1 MSFSSET
8 KKELAQ
14 VAPDKKC
21 CMLAEIAGF
30 ARMNG
35 SIRLIGGGRMSVSLT
50 SEDPATA
57 RHFKKLLQA
66 YFDTSTSLDIYQGA
80 AFTKGK
86 KYRITF
92 DDSIVGEQM
101 LREVGLMTVQ
111 EGSNVLVEGIPS
123 EIIRKKC
130 CKRAYLRGMFL
141 ASGSI
146 NHPEKGYHME
156 IVCKNQYIGADLRKL
171 MNSFDLNAKISER
184 KNTYVVYVKES
195 EKIVDFMNIAG
206 AHQQLLTFED
216 VRIVKSLRNTTNR
229 INNCE
234 NANIDKAVNAA
245 AKQVEDIRLI
255 EERMGLGNLQE
266 KLRVVAELR
275 LENPDL
281 PLKDLAELTDPP
293 VSKSGVNHR
302 LKKLS
307 ELAEKIRQEGIV
319 YAKE

>member
-14 VAPDKKC
+14 LEVDKKC

-35 SIRLIGGGRMSVSLT
+35 SIRFVGGGRMGVSLT
-50 SEDPATA
+50 SEDPAIA
-57 RHFKKLLQA
+57 RHLKKLLQT
-66 YFDTSTSLDIYQGA
+66 YFDTSTSLDILQGA
-80 AFTKGK
+80 AFRKGK
-86 KYRITF
+86 NYRITF
-92 DDSIVGEQM
+92 DDNIIGEQM

-111 EGSNVLVEGIPS
+111 EGSNVLVEGIPFD
-123 EIIRKKC
+123 IIRKKC

-141 ASGSI
+141 ASGSL
-146 NHPEKGYHME
+146 NHPERGYHME

-184 KNTYVVYVKES
+184 KNSFVVYIKES
-195 EKIVDFMNIAG
+195 EKIVDFMNIVG
-206 AHQQLLTFED
+206 AHHQLLAYED

-245 AKQVEDIRLI
+245 GKQVEDITLI
-255 EERMGLGNLQE
+255 EERMGLMNLPA

-293 VSKSGVNHR
+293 VSKSGINHR
-302 LKKLS
+302 LKKIG
-307 ELAEKIRQEGIV
+307 EIADKIRQDGILYV
-319 YAKE
+319 R